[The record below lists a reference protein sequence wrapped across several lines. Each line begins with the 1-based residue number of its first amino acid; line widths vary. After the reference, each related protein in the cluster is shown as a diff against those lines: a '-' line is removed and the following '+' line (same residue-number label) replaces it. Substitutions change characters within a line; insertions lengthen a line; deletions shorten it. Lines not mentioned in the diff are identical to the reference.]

1 MDEQQKLKIII
12 DNLKEGVNLSVFNFV
27 NDKAILKDGFGVMY
41 CCDVLFCDGIAI
53 FINLQQK
60 EDNFLTVADI
70 F

>member
-1 MDEQQKLKIII
+1 MNEQQKLKIII

-27 NDKAILKDGFGVMY
+27 NDKVILKDGFGVMY
-41 CCDVLFCDGIAI
+41 RCDVLFYDGKAM
-53 FINLQQK
+53 FINMEQK